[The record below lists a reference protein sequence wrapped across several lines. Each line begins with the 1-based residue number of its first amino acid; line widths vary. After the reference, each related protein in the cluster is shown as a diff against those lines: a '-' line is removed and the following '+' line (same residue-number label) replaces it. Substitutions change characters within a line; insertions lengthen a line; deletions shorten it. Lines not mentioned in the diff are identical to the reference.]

1 MAVAGFAV
9 LESQA
14 AECSTRS
21 RRGGRCTEHG
31 GEVSWLV
38 GVQDLDGLRL
48 LQGSLPGVACVF
60 AVVALLHRVGG
71 VVLGI
76 CVNTPPLDLG
86 GILGCMLHNSSSSH
100 YVPADGGISTGLMH
114 SSSFAE

>member
-31 GEVSWLV
+31 GEVSSLV

-48 LQGSLPGVACVF
+48 LQWSLPRAACVL
-60 AVVALLHRVGG
+60 AVVSMLHRVGG
-71 VVLGI
+71 VVLWI
-76 CVNTPPLDLG
+76 CVNSPPLDLG
-86 GILGCMLHNSSSSH
+86 GILGCTVHNSSSSLRSGRWRH
-100 YVPADGGISTGLMH
+100 QHRLDALV
-114 SSSFAE
+114 